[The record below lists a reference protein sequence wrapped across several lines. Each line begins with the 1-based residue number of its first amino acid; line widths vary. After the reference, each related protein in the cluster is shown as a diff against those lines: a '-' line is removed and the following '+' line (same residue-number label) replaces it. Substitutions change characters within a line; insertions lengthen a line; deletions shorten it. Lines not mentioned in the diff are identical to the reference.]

1 MKWITDHV
9 RICQHYKFEG
19 DNCKC
24 CVYWME
30 TLKGITMIDW
40 GYNIVFT
47 KISKKEDTKCF
58 YAMIK
63 LMLKNIITWMETKNV
78 KYQYCETVTQRVKLW
93 ILFLNFLECDN
104 IILMRNSVN
113 LQNLKKWNERTV
125 FGEKPTLRTYVQ
137 HSVIIITSRVLL
149 EIKPII
155 ENLVS
160 EMNSIS
166 TVKWTIKVFR
176 CFNPQ
181 IKKKKLLLS
190 SFSPTRNEY

>member
-1 MKWITDHV
+1 M
-9 RICQHYKFEG
+9 RLSLRG
-19 DNCKC
+19 
-24 CVYWME
+24 
-30 TLKGITMIDW
+30 
-40 GYNIVFT
+40 
-47 KISKKEDTKCF
+47 
-58 YAMIK
+58 
-63 LMLKNIITWMETKNV
+63 
-78 KYQYCETVTQRVKLW
+78 VKLW
-93 ILFLNFLECDN
+93 ILFLNFLEGDN

-181 IKKKKLLLS
+181 IKRKSYYYPLSVLPGMNIRVWTIQAWRCGPSVNINDWLIIWHISHFFLKLHLPPVFL
-190 SFSPTRNEY
+190 